1 MMYMTLYGSAID
13 RFTEALVNAWVSL
26 YERSPAET
34 ISGPRGHFKNTY
46 ELLKIRAL
54 KISMLYE
61 NRIFQCTFEIPHKI
75 SLPYIERCIFY
86 SQVKM

>member
-1 MMYMTLYGSAID
+1 MVMCMTLYGNAID

-46 ELLKIRAL
+46 ELLKIGAL
-54 KISMLYE
+54 KISVLYE
-61 NRIFQCTFEIPHKI
+61 NHAQFHTKYLSHTLKDVYFIHRWKFK
-75 SLPYIERCIFY
+75 S
-86 SQVKM
+86 S